1 MEWIEPV
8 DVKSAVKFS
17 SSLVNSTD
25 EECRNIIHG
34 SITGKKKLFY
44 THDWNIILVSFV
56 SDSNLAWFACG
67 DRLDVVSTTHSGVQ
81 SRHFQCPQGQEFQIT
96 CVAPIPNENLA
107 LVGLSSNTGSG
118 AVALYNYVTSMIL
131 NSWMVS
137 HKVQL
142 FCSFQIIIISHNLF
156 VYRLLVFVAWKSQM
170 QVTSNFW
177 NLTAFYLHLAQ
188 KRATLCCWP
197 LTNISNFVLA
207 PIN

>member
-1 MEWIEPV
+1 
-8 DVKSAVKFS
+8 
-17 SSLVNSTD
+17 
-25 EECRNIIHG
+25 
-34 SITGKKKLFY
+34 
-44 THDWNIILVSFV
+44 
-56 SDSNLAWFACG
+56 
-67 DRLDVVSTTHSGVQ
+67 VQ

-142 FCSFQIIIISHNLF
+142 FYSFKILLISHNLI

-170 QVTSNFW
+170 QVTSNF
-177 NLTAFYLHLAQ
+177 
-188 KRATLCCWP
+188 
-197 LTNISNFVLA
+197 
-207 PIN
+207 